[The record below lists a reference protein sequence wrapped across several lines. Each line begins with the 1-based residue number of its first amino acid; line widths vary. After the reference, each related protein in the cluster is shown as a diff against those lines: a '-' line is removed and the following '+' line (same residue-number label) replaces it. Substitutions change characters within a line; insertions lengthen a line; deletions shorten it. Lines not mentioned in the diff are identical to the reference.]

1 MLQTWQTCR
10 QAQQE
15 DGRQKLTD
23 ASAAFI
29 MATQTQGS
37 IPVRE
42 QVKALQSLDRQEV
55 LQLFLWDCEAPANLA
70 ELDGDW
76 NGELLENNGVVLT
89 QVTNFLTNGL
99 FGKGRKWNG
108 KLFDGHDGRGRN
120 RFFSSSKTTNEQ
132 IHPVSSES
140 TTIDTEH
147 TFDLS
152 VAPSRLGV
160 SIKEELQDNDNS
172 NTDSNSNQAT
182 PHEMMKVA
190 LCDYTQHQ
198 SRFSLWYSMK
208 DELRV
213 VKCSNGQIVLGLGS
227 MGWSGSIWNASP
239 FCLWRETSDPAS
251 STDAD
256 EAVSS

>member
-1 MLQTWQTCR
+1 MVWFWCVLINYV
-10 QAQQE
+10 
-15 DGRQKLTD
+15 DQKMIGFTISFTPCHICAYPLCSHTH
-23 ASAAFI
+23 AAARYNQI
-29 MATQTQGS
+29 CSQ
-37 IPVRE
+37 
-42 QVKALQSLDRQEV
+42 
-55 LQLFLWDCEAPANLA
+55 
-70 ELDGDW
+70 
-76 NGELLENNGVVLT
+76 T